1 MNRLTDQVD
10 DEHPESTKS
19 IALANKHI
27 YSTSR
32 LVSHRRKTLD
42 FDQPDDI
49 EVLSTKWLEN
59 PTALRGIR
67 HITISSSTVVRQ
79 FNQVVDNDDGESW
92 AIFVTFIKQAARLRT
107 IIWRCCSH
115 IPLTVIEALEK
126 YHPTLQLK
134 VYNYTRPSPSGDSK
148 HPAELALARSPLL
161 VGISAKLYCDY
172 TFYRR
177 DFREVAL
184 RRIIATAPN
193 LKYASVL
200 VDQAERAGHRA
211 TKKEDRDA
219 FYASCSPNSALRTL
233 VLDGYRLSKATLEDW
248 SNFVDLSALENIKC
262 LRGGEPSSDYFAHAL
277 KVLPNLKHV
286 SLNLRF
292 NHSKEFRAAVEN
304 YLCLCPTLESLS
316 LWSWMGRVKL
326 DTILRHGPTL
336 KMLQLHEREEG
347 MLGRPTMTVE
357 DVKAIREACPHLT
370 DLTIDMRR
378 ESRNLAA
385 ETRND
390 EICAELALFGPQLEK
405 VQVYFDLGIA
415 SIWAGLFIQNLGDED
430 SSSEEETEESD
441 VDEMP
446 AFPEDMHESEEADD
460 EAPVAPEP
468 VTFKIIKPSKNR
480 HIERYVTEMWQTI
493 FGHKMTGLRA
503 LDIKFGEWEQKIGV
517 GAGGHPGHI
526 RSLETSLKSFWMVR
540 PCVRD
545 DMRNECTI
553 ERRTLSGS

>member
-1 MNRLTDQVD
+1 MTRLTEQVD

-42 FDQPDDI
+42 FEQLDDI
-49 EVLSTKWLEN
+49 EVITTKWLQN

-67 HITISSSTVVRQ
+67 HITISSSPTIRYSS
-79 FNQVVDNDDGESW
+79 QVIDNDGGESW
-92 AIFVTFIKQAARLRT
+92 ATFITFIKQAARLRT
-107 IIWRCCSH
+107 FKWKCFSH
-115 IPLTVIEALEK
+115 MPLTVIEALEK
-126 YHPTLQLK
+126 YHPSLQLT
-134 VYNYTRPSPSGDSK
+134 VYNYTRPSPSGDSQ
-148 HPAELALARSPLL
+148 HPAELALAGSPLL

-172 TFYRR
+172 TVYRR

-211 TKKEDRDA
+211 TKNEDRDA
-219 FYASCSPNSALRTL
+219 FYSGCSPNPALRTL

-262 LRGGEPSSDYFAHAL
+262 MRGGEPSSDYFAHAL
-277 KVLPNLKHV
+277 KVLPSLKHV

-292 NHSKEFRAAVEN
+292 NNSKEFRAAVEN
-304 YLCLCPTLESLS
+304 YLSLCPTLESLS
-316 LWSWMGRVKL
+316 LWSWMRRVKL

-347 MLGRPTMTVE
+347 MLGRPTMTLE
-357 DVKAIREACPHLT
+357 DVKAIREACPQLT

-390 EICAELALFGPQLEK
+390 EICKELALFGPQLEK

-415 SIWAGLFIQNLGDED
+415 SIWAGLFIRNVGDED
-430 SSSEEETEESD
+430 SSSEEEDDESD
-441 VDEMP
+441 EEEMP
-446 AFPEDMHESEEADD
+446 AFPGGMNGSEEEED
-460 EAPVAPEP
+460 EVR
-468 VTFKIIKPSKNR
+468 VTPQSVRYKIIKPSKTR
-480 HIERYVTEMWQTI
+480 HIERYVAGMWQTI
-493 FGHKMTGLRA
+493 FGQKMTGLRA

-517 GAGGHPGHI
+517 GAGGRQM
-526 RSLETSLKSFWMVR
+526 RSLETSLKTFWMVR

-545 DMRNECTI
+545 DRRHSCMI
-553 ERRTLSGS
+553 ERRTLSDY

>member
-1 MNRLTDQVD
+1 MTRLTEQVD

-42 FDQPDDI
+42 FEQLDDI
-49 EVLSTKWLEN
+49 EVITTKWLQN

-67 HITISSSTVVRQ
+67 HITISSSPTIRYSS
-79 FNQVVDNDDGESW
+79 QVIDNDGGESW
-92 AIFVTFIKQAARLRT
+92 ATFITFIKQAARLRT
-107 IIWRCCSH
+107 FKWKCFSH
-115 IPLTVIEALEK
+115 MPLTVIEALEK
-126 YHPTLQLK
+126 YHPSLQLT
-134 VYNYTRPSPSGDSK
+134 VYNYTRPSPSGDSQ
-148 HPAELALARSPLL
+148 HPAELALAGSPLL

-172 TFYRR
+172 TVYRR

-211 TKKEDRDA
+211 TKYEDRDA
-219 FYASCSPNSALRTL
+219 FYSGCSPNPALRTL

-262 LRGGEPSSDYFAHAL
+262 MRGGEPSSDYFAHAL
-277 KVLPNLKHV
+277 KVLPSLKHV

-304 YLCLCPTLESLS
+304 YLLLCPTLESLS

-347 MLGRPTMTVE
+347 MLGRPTMTLE
-357 DVKAIREACPHLT
+357 DVKAIREACPQLT

-390 EICAELALFGPQLEK
+390 EICKELALFGPQLEK

-415 SIWAGLFIQNLGDED
+415 SIWAGLFIRNVGDED
-430 SSSEEETEESD
+430 SSSEEEDDESD
-441 VDEMP
+441 EEEMP
-446 AFPEDMHESEEADD
+446 AFPGGMNGSEEEED
-460 EAPVAPEP
+460 EVR
-468 VTFKIIKPSKNR
+468 VTPQSVRYKIIKPSKTR
-480 HIERYVTEMWQTI
+480 HIERYVAGMWQTI
-493 FGHKMTGLRA
+493 FGQKMTGLRA

-517 GAGGHPGHI
+517 GAGGRQM
-526 RSLETSLKSFWMVR
+526 RSLETSLKTFWMVR

-545 DMRNECTI
+545 DRRHSCMI
-553 ERRTLSGS
+553 ERRTLSDY

>member
-1 MNRLTDQVD
+1 MTRLTEQVD

-42 FDQPDDI
+42 FDQLDDI

-67 HITISSSTVVRQ
+67 HITISSSPTTQQ

-92 AIFVTFIKQAARLRT
+92 TIFVNFIKQAARLRT
-107 IIWRCCSH
+107 ITWRCCSH

-126 YHPTLQLK
+126 YHPSLQLK
-134 VYNYTRPSPSGDSK
+134 VYNYTRPSPSGDSR

-219 FYASCSPNSALRTL
+219 FYSGCSPNPALRTL
-233 VLDGYRLSKATLEDW
+233 VLDGYRLSKSTLEDW

-277 KVLPNLKHV
+277 KVLPSLKHV

-304 YLCLCPTLESLS
+304 YLLLCPTLESLS

-357 DVKAIREACPHLT
+357 DVKAIREACPQLT

-390 EICAELALFGPQLEK
+390 EICRELALFGPQLEK

-430 SSSEEETEESD
+430 SSSEEESEESD
-441 VDEMP
+441 VDEMQ
-446 AFPEDMHESEEADD
+446 AFPGNMHESEEEDD
-460 EAPVAPEP
+460 KAPVAPEP
-468 VTFKIIKPSKNR
+468 VTFKIIKPSKTR
-480 HIERYVTEMWQTI
+480 HIERYVAGMWQMI
-493 FGHKMTGLRA
+493 FGQKMTGLRA

-517 GAGGHPGHI
+517 GAGGHPGHN
-526 RSLETSLKSFWMVR
+526 RSLETGLKSFWMVR

>member
-1 MNRLTDQVD
+1 MTRLTEQVD

-42 FDQPDDI
+42 FEQLDDI
-49 EVLSTKWLEN
+49 EVITTKWLQN

-67 HITISSSTVVRQ
+67 HITISSSPTIRYSS
-79 FNQVVDNDDGESW
+79 QVIDNDGGESW
-92 AIFVTFIKQAARLRT
+92 ATFITFIKQAARLRT
-107 IIWRCCSH
+107 FKWKCFSH
-115 IPLTVIEALEK
+115 MPLTVIEALEK
-126 YHPTLQLK
+126 YHPSLQLT
-134 VYNYTRPSPSGDSK
+134 VYNYTRPSPSGDSQ
-148 HPAELALARSPLL
+148 HPAELALAGSPLL

-172 TFYRR
+172 TVYRR

-211 TKKEDRDA
+211 TKYEDRDA
-219 FYASCSPNSALRTL
+219 FYSGCSPNPALRTL

-262 LRGGEPSSDYFAHAL
+262 MRGGEPSSDYFAHAL
-277 KVLPNLKHV
+277 KVLPSLKHV

-292 NHSKEFRAAVEN
+292 NNSKEFRAAVEN
-304 YLCLCPTLESLS
+304 YLSLCPTLESLS
-316 LWSWMGRVKL
+316 LWSWMRRVKL

-347 MLGRPTMTVE
+347 MLGRPTMTLE
-357 DVKAIREACPHLT
+357 DVKAIREACPQLT

-390 EICAELALFGPQLEK
+390 EICKELALFGPQLEK

-415 SIWAGLFIQNLGDED
+415 SIWAGLVIRNVGDED
-430 SSSEEETEESD
+430 SSSEEEDDESD
-441 VDEMP
+441 EEEMP
-446 AFPEDMHESEEADD
+446 AFPGGMNGSEEEED
-460 EAPVAPEP
+460 EVR
-468 VTFKIIKPSKNR
+468 VTPQSVRYKIIKPSKTR
-480 HIERYVTEMWQTI
+480 HIERYVAGMWQTI
-493 FGHKMTGLRA
+493 FGQKMTGLRA

-517 GAGGHPGHI
+517 GAGGRQM
-526 RSLETSLKSFWMVR
+526 RSLETSLKTFWMVR

-545 DMRNECTI
+545 DRRHSCMI
-553 ERRTLSGS
+553 ERRTLSDY